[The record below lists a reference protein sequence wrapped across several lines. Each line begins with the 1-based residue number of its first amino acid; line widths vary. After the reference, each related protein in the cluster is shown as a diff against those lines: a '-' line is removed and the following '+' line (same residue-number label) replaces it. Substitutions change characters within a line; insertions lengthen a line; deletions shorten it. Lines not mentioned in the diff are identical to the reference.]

1 MDLLIISP
9 EKELLNVKDI
19 DLVECDGIEGKFQIL
34 NNHADMFSLLRQGEV
49 IYETALMSRKTML
62 HILNNILSDFDSD
75 FFDVKIIAVI
85 IIIVTYFLS

>member
-34 NNHADMFSLLRQGEV
+34 KNHADMFSLLRQGEV
-49 IYETALMSRKTML
+49 IYKKENVKEKINLPGENSVLVVK
-62 HILNNILSDFDSD
+62 NN
-75 FFDVKIIAVI
+75 KIT
-85 IIIVTYFLS
+85 IVL

>member
-49 IYETALMSRKTML
+49 IYEKEKKKKKIDLSVEDAVLRVKDNQVTI
-62 HILNNILSDFDSD
+62 IL
-75 FFDVKIIAVI
+75 
-85 IIIVTYFLS
+85 

>member
-49 IYETALMSRKTML
+49 IYEKDKKKKKIDLSVEDAVLRVKDNQVTI
-62 HILNNILSDFDSD
+62 IL
-75 FFDVKIIAVI
+75 
-85 IIIVTYFLS
+85 

>member
-19 DLVECDGIEGKFQIL
+19 DLVECDGVEGKFQIL

-49 IYETALMSRKTML
+49 IYEKDNIKKKINLSGENSVLVVK
-62 HILNNILSDFDSD
+62 NN
-75 FFDVKIIAVI
+75 KIT
-85 IIIVTYFLS
+85 IVL

>member
-49 IYETALMSRKTML
+49 IYEKDNIKKKIALSVEDAVLRVKDNQVTI
-62 HILNNILSDFDSD
+62 IL
-75 FFDVKIIAVI
+75 
-85 IIIVTYFLS
+85 

>member
-19 DLVECDGIEGKFQIL
+19 DLVECDGVEGKFQIL

-49 IYETALMSRKTML
+49 IYEKEKKKKKIDLSVEDAVLRVKDNQVTI
-62 HILNNILSDFDSD
+62 IL
-75 FFDVKIIAVI
+75 
-85 IIIVTYFLS
+85 

>member
-49 IYETALMSRKTML
+49 IYEKKNIKKKIDLSVEDAVLRVKDNQVTI
-62 HILNNILSDFDSD
+62 IL
-75 FFDVKIIAVI
+75 
-85 IIIVTYFLS
+85 